1 MGYRILS
8 HTPPPI
14 QVTSHAPL
22 KGCHRRWIPVHAGET
37 MDELLPESLF
47 THKYLSET
55 ILQAKHVFLKYIAL
69 AT

>member
-8 HTPPPI
+8 HTPLPI
-14 QVTSHAPL
+14 QVASHAL
-22 KGCHRRWIPVHAGET
+22 LNGCHGREIPVHAGET
-37 MDELLPESLF
+37 ADELLPESLF